1 MRVRPRQLLVLVAA
15 GAVLASGGALAAP
28 VPSTPPPVVKEVV
41 SVTRTAKT
49 GQAVVALAGKVRA
62 DRQPGFFAVVDRY
75 PDGSELETIIDF
87 GSLSGATR
95 YGHGSEEPLC
105 DAPFACEVSRDGDTL
120 KFTLTVADDNE
131 DGRTQWTGLTR
142 YFVLEG
148 TSIEITS
155 AAVGFAVKRRAPLTF
170 QRVSAA
176 EADADGVGYSGMN
189 AEVFRAAS
197 ARGGDRGSFAV
208 AQLPCDFQ
216 GAGSMTFSATGDLLP
231 SVITCTGTSYQTQ
244 VGVADSH
251 TRVGSGENP
260 GLYTREASTAT
271 SWQLSGAISGVT
283 TTSTRLFVLD
293 Y

>member
-1 MRVRPRQLLVLVAA
+1 MRVRPALLVAA
-15 GAVLASGGALAAP
+15 AVGLLLSGAAVAAP
-28 VPSTPPPVVKEVV
+28 TPSAPPPVVKEVM

-49 GQAVVALAGKVRA
+49 GQAVVALAGRIRA

-75 PDGSELETIIDF
+75 ANGSELQTIIDF
-87 GSLSGATR
+87 GALTGATK

-105 DAPFACEVSRDGDTL
+105 DAPFVCEVSRDGASL

-148 TSIEITS
+148 TSIEITH
-155 AAVGFAVKRRAPLTF
+155 AAVGFAVKRKAPLSF
-170 QRVSAA
+170 QRVTSAH
-176 EADADGVGYSGMN
+176 ADADGAGYSGN
-189 AEVFRAAS
+189 SVEVFRAA
-197 ARGGDRGSFAV
+197 AAQGGSKGSFAV
-208 AQLPCDFQ
+208 AQLPCDVQ

-244 VGVADSH
+244 VGGAGSS
-251 TRVGSGENP
+251 TTVGSGDNP
-260 GLYTREASTAT
+260 GLYTRESAQKV
-271 SWQLSGAISGVT
+271 SWQLSGAITGVT
-283 TTSTRLFVLD
+283 TTDTRLFVLD

>member
-1 MRVRPRQLLVLVAA
+1 VRIRPVLVVATAVGLLLSGVAA
-15 GAVLASGGALAAP
+15 AAP
-28 VPSTPPPVVKEVV
+28 APSGPPPVVKEVV

-49 GQAVVALAGKVRA
+49 GQAVVAMAGRVRA

-75 PDGSELETIIDF
+75 PDGSQLETIVDF
-87 GSLSGATR
+87 GSLVGATK

-105 DAPFACEVSRDGDTL
+105 DAPFVCEVSRDGASL
-120 KFTLTVADDNE
+120 KFSLTVADDNE

-148 TSIEITS
+148 TSIEITHAS
-155 AAVGFAVKRRAPLTF
+155 VGFAVKRKAPLSF
-170 QRVSAA
+170 QRVTSAQ
-176 EADADGVGYSGMN
+176 ADADGAGYSGN
-189 AEVFRAAS
+189 NVEVFRAA
-197 ARGGDRGSFAV
+197 AAQGGGKGSFAV
-208 AQLPCDFQ
+208 AQLPCDVQ

-244 VGVADSH
+244 VGAAGSS

-260 GLYTREASTAT
+260 GLYTRESAQKV

-283 TTSTRLFVLD
+283 TTDTRLFVLD